1 MAKTT
6 RPVPLDRIIRRNV
19 RYCGKQLE
27 YALFPVLTREVVFFL
42 TLWTVL
48 DAINMNFMNFAPK
61 IAETIVYGLLGKSL
75 LAQTFYSL
83 LIGTITALTV
93 TTVIR
98 CSLTLMLYYNG
109 WLFEEI
115 GKEPSL
121 ATKIFM
127 VTLGFIS
134 KRATFFAYQGILPW
148 LMPPKVEDTIE
159 KYLLTMKPILSE
171 KEHLEMSEQA
181 EEFKRTVASGLQNK
195 LWMKWAMSK
204 NYLSDWWKEVV
215 YMRYRDS
222 LIRTNVGCADV
233 IYQKTTSIQAARAA
247 YVTLNR
253 QHFCNDIFK
262 TEKMKPVSLGG
273 IPLCAQQYAEYY
285 RTLRIPSET
294 SDKMIR
300 LPDAKHIA
308 VYHKGCWY
316 KIDIFHGKRMIKP
329 SELEKSFQMILDSK
343 DHKSQSGEK
352 YLSALTIGPRDLWAK
367 IRNEKFSKGGVNQES
382 LTFIENSLEIVFL
395 DEEERFFDENDST
408 KYGREYARALHG
420 DGYMLWCDKP
430 SVYIFSKNGRFSS
443 NAEHSPCDA
452 MIYVQ
457 VREYIKYHEE
467 FEHPYGP
474 DGHCIGPIEHVPQPE
489 RLCWDMDKETLE
501 AIDEAYKSSKHV
513 ADDFSNS
520 NIVFTEYGKDFMK
533 KARVSP
539 DAYIQMALQMA
550 YYKDQGKFE
559 QTYEPAVMRLFK
571 EGRTETVRSCSVWS
585 CDFVRTML
593 KKEVDSKKKLEKL
606 KEACD
611 HHQDYYRTAMAGKGV
626 DRHLF
631 ALYVV
636 ARYLEIKVPF
646 LDNVF
651 KRNWSLSTS
660 QTPQHQMVEYAKALN
675 KEPALFWPAGGFA
688 CPDGS
693 NYGVCYTIGTT
704 GDRMSFHVT
713 TWNSMKNT
721 NADRFLNHILESLR
735 EIRQVVEEA
744 TSKKT

>member
-6 RPVPLDRIIRRNV
+6 RPVPLDRLIRQNA
-19 RYCGKQLE
+19 RYYAKQLE
-27 YALFPVLTREVVFFL
+27 YALFPVLTKEILFFL

-48 DAINMNFMNFAPK
+48 DALELNFMNLTPKMIENFAFAV
-61 IAETIVYGLLGKSL
+61 IGKSL
-75 LAQTFYSL
+75 LAQTFLSL
-83 LIGTITALTV
+83 LLGTITALAI

-148 LMPPKVEDTIE
+148 LLPPKVEDTVA
-159 KYLLTMKPILSE
+159 KYLVTMKPILSE
-171 KEHLEMSEQA
+171 KEYEEMAEQA
-181 EEFKRTVASGLQNK
+181 EEFKSTVASGLQNK
-195 LWMKWAMSK
+195 LWMKWAVSK

-233 IYQKTTSIQAARAA
+233 IYQKTTSNQAARAA

-262 TEKMKPVSLGG
+262 SEKMKPVSLGG

-316 KIDIFHGKRMIKP
+316 KIDIFHGKRMIKA

-352 YLSALTIGPRDLWAK
+352 YLSAMTIGPRDLWAR
-367 IRNEKFSKGGVNQES
+367 IRNEKFFKGGVNQES

-395 DEEERFFDENDST
+395 DEEERFFDENDSK

-474 DGHCIGPIEHVPQPE
+474 DGHCVGSIEHVPHPE
-489 RLCWDMDKETLE
+489 RLCWDMDQETLD
-501 AIDEAYKSSKHV
+501 AIDEAYKTSKHV
-513 ADDFSNS
+513 AEDFSNA
-520 NIVFTEYGKDFMK
+520 NVVFTEYGKDFMK

-550 YYKDQGKFE
+550 YFKDQGKFE

-571 EGRTETVRSCSVWS
+571 EGRTETVRSCSIWS

-593 KKEVDSKKKLEKL
+593 KKDVDSKKKLEKL

-675 KEPALFWPAGGFA
+675 KEPSLFWPAGGFA

-713 TWNSMKNT
+713 TWNSMENT
-721 NADRFLNHILESLR
+721 DADRFLKHILESLR
-735 EIRQVVEEA
+735 EIREVVEEA
-744 TSKKT
+744 TRV